1 MRHPRKTGRK
11 ARAMDL
17 RNVGIIGLGAMGGP
31 MAERV
36 AKAGHSLRLY
46 DIAPARTEAAAEATG
61 GQKANGPQAVAAASD
76 VVITMLPTGADVA
89 RTALEAGGIADG
101 FSEGGILVD
110 MSSSEPAG
118 TVELAGALS
127 QRGIGMID
135 APVSGGR
142 KGAVEGTLTVMAG
155 GDAALVERC
164 RPVLEAMGKRVVHTG
179 AIGSGHA
186 LKALNNTV
194 SAAGFLIA
202 VEAFLVGKRF
212 GLEPETMAEVV
223 NASTGMNHSTLNK
236 LARFV
241 FSRSF
246 DSGFAMDLMVKD
258 LDIALDL
265 ARDTETAVPFA
276 ALSRQIWAQAQ
287 QNLEPARDH
296 TEIARWLERLARE
309 ELR

>member
-1 MRHPRKTGRK
+1 
-11 ARAMDL
+11 MDL

-36 AKAGHSLRLY
+36 AGAGYSLRLY
-46 DIAPARTEAAAEATG
+46 DIAPARTEAAAQATG
-61 GQKANGPQAVAAASD
+61 GRKANGPQAVAAASD

-101 FSEGGILVD
+101 FSQGGILVD

-118 TVELAGALS
+118 TVELAEALS

-164 RPVLEAMGKRVVHTG
+164 RPVLEAIGKRVVHTG
-179 AIGSGHA
+179 VIGSGHA
-186 LKALNNTV
+186 LKALNNTI

-223 NASTGMNHSTLNK
+223 NSSTGMNHSTLNK

-258 LDIALDL
+258 LDIALEL

>member
-1 MRHPRKTGRK
+1 ME
-11 ARAMDL
+11 L

-36 AKAGHSLRLY
+36 AGAGYALRLY

-61 GQKANGPQAVAAASD
+61 GRKANGPQAVAAASD

-89 RTALEAGGIADG
+89 RTALEPGGIADG
-101 FSEGGILVD
+101 FPDGGILID

-118 TVELAGALS
+118 TVELAAALS
-127 QRGIGMID
+127 ERGIGMID

-155 GDAALVERC
+155 GDAALVEHC
-164 RPVLEAMGKRVVHTG
+164 RPVLEAIGKRVVHTG

-186 LKALNNTV
+186 LKALNNTI

-223 NASTGMNHSTLNK
+223 NSSTGMNHSTRNK

-246 DSGFAMDLMVKD
+246 DSGIRDGPHGEGSRHRARPGAGDRHRRSVRRAQPTDLGPG
-258 LDIALDL
+258 AAEPRARAGPHRNRPL
-265 ARDTETAVPFA
+265 ARTARPRRAPVG
-276 ALSRQIWAQAQ
+276 R
-287 QNLEPARDH
+287 
-296 TEIARWLERLARE
+296 
-309 ELR
+309 

>member
-1 MRHPRKTGRK
+1 MELPR
-11 ARAMDL
+11 
-17 RNVGIIGLGAMGGP
+17 VGIIGLGAMGRP
-31 MAERV
+31 MAEHV
-36 AKAGHSLRLY
+36 AEAGYSLRLH
-46 DIAPARTEAAAEATG
+46 DTAPGRAEAAVEATG
-61 GQKANGPQAVAAASD
+61 GQAANGPAGVAAASD

-89 RTALEAGGIADG
+89 GTALDPGGIADG
-101 FSEGGILVD
+101 FANGGVLID
-110 MSSSEPAG
+110 MSSSEPSG
-118 TVELAGALS
+118 TVALATALAE
-127 QRGIGMID
+127 RGIGMID

-142 KGAVEGTLTVMAG
+142 KGAVEGTLTIMAG

-164 RPVLEAMGKRVVHTG
+164 RPILESMGKPVVHTG

-186 LKALNNTV
+186 LKALNNTI

-202 VEAFLVGKRF
+202 IEAFLVGKRF
-212 GLEPETMAEVV
+212 GLEPEVMAEVV
-223 NASTGMNHSTLNK
+223 NSSTGMNHSTRNK
-236 LARFV
+236 LTQFV
-241 FSRSF
+241 FSRGF
-246 DSGFAMDLMVKD
+246 DSGFSMDLMVKD

-296 TEIARWLERLARE
+296 TEIVRWLERLARE